1 MKFFVAL
8 LVLLVCAPALALAVS
23 DKTSG
28 VEATTAITLPVDS
41 VTIYPDGLMAVKRI
55 GTLDTTVGEHKFV
68 VNIPDAADKSSVLL
82 GVSNASVERV
92 VYDSNPVYALNIS
105 SSGPQDFALS
115 YLMYSAGS
123 WEPRY
128 DLHLTNDSVLM
139 NANAVVRNRGGE
151 DLKDVRLKLV
161 AGLPSTVEPLYK
173 PMQIQQ
179 RSTAEAASPEA
190 LSLAPAPAASSTG
203 ELETLYIFELDG
215 RKDLAQD
222 KEIGFPL
229 FQQNAPLVRVYT
241 WDAYNQEDGP
251 VVEEIRANNTMK
263 NPWPS
268 GTALLYKNDDYVS
281 TINMPYTASGTNAS
295 LVIGP
300 SADLKVSRK
309 LKDNNVTEK
318 IRAITS
324 GGQNHTVKETT
335 ETWTYHMKI
344 ESNLD
349 RAATLE
355 ATDTLP
361 QEAEIINVAPKP
373 AETTAT
379 SLKWRLLLMA
389 RQKTAIDYSYKVVT
403 TEGLDGSS

>member
-1 MKFFVAL
+1 MKFFVAFLML
-8 LVLLVCAPALALAVS
+8 LLCAPVLAAS
-23 DKTSG
+23 DEASG
-28 VEATTAITLPVDS
+28 VEATTAVTLPVDS
-41 VTIYPDGLMAVKRI
+41 VTVYPDGLMAVRRMGI
-55 GTLDTTVGEHKFV
+55 LDTTKGEHKFV

-82 GVSNASVERV
+82 GVSNARMQRV
-92 VYDSNPVYALNIS
+92 VYDSNPVYSLNIT
-105 SSGPQDFALS
+105 SSGPQSFALS
-115 YLMYSAGS
+115 YLMPSAGS

-128 DLHLTNDSVLM
+128 DLHLTNDSVLI

-151 DLKDVRLKLV
+151 DLPNVRLKLV
-161 AGLPSTVEPLYK
+161 AGLPIAVEPIYK
-173 PMQIQQ
+173 SVQIQQ
-179 RSTAEAASPEA
+179 RYMAEAAPAEA
-190 LSLAPAPAASSTG
+190 LDLAAAPVASSSG
-203 ELETLYIFELDG
+203 ELETLYVFELEG

-241 WDAYNQEDGP
+241 WDAYNQEEGP

-268 GTALLYKNDDYVS
+268 GKALLYRDDDYVS
-281 TINMPYTASGTNAS
+281 TIDMPYTASRTNAT

-300 SADLKVSRK
+300 SADLKVARK
-309 LKDNNVTEK
+309 LKDYNVTEK

-324 GGQNHTVKETT
+324 GRQNHTVKETT
-335 ETWTYHMKI
+335 ETWTYHLKV

-361 QEAEIINVAPKP
+361 QEAEIIDVAPKP

-379 SLKWRLLLMA
+379 SLKWRLQLMP
-389 RQKTAIDYSYKVVT
+389 RQKTAIDYSYRMVT
-403 TEGLDGSS
+403 TESLDGTS